1 MANKQESAEDILAQ
15 LHQDDGSDNSNSD
28 EEDLDIA
35 NLKAKSAAKKDE
47 TGLPDP
53 LSEEK

>member
-35 NLKAKSAAKKDE
+35 NLKAKSASKKDE